1 VRVLIKGGHV
11 VDPKTNT
18 NGIMDILVE
27 DGIITEIGKDIEIS
41 NGDIIYAEGKL
52 VLPDWWMPIVI

>member
-1 VRVLIKGGHV
+1 VLIKGGHV

-27 DGIITEIGKDIEIS
+27 DG
-41 NGDIIYAEGKL
+41 L
-52 VLPDWWMPIVI
+52 HLPFIL